1 VGRRWAGVGLAEE
14 EWWAQAGRAE
24 AGVCVCGHGGGCCF
38 GGDFGDDDATL
49 ALGATWRRENPELAE
64 KLQTDRVV
72 RLPPTASGTNKQPTR
87 AAPWRSKETLLA
99 LELSP
104 DYRHECGICD
114 RDYMLLIFFLSDS
127 ESLLGYF
134 WVMPELTN

>member
-1 VGRRWAGVGLAEE
+1 MTARRRMRSEESITEEERGGEWVVRRWAGVGLAEE

-87 AAPWRSKETLLA
+87 AAP
-99 LELSP
+99 
-104 DYRHECGICD
+104 
-114 RDYMLLIFFLSDS
+114 
-127 ESLLGYF
+127 
-134 WVMPELTN
+134 

>member
-49 ALGATWRRENPELAE
+49 ALGGPGDVAE
-64 KLQTDRVV
+64 GE
-72 RLPPTASGTNKQPTR
+72 PGA
-87 AAPWRSKETLLA
+87 
-99 LELSP
+99 
-104 DYRHECGICD
+104 C
-114 RDYMLLIFFLSDS
+114 
-127 ESLLGYF
+127 
-134 WVMPELTN
+134 